1 MTSRSGT
8 GARLDAEAV
17 SGSARPG
24 GVRPPVK
31 AATAPGKPSA
41 VPGKAATTPA
51 GPPAVPG
58 KAATT
63 SAGPPAVSAGSS
75 AVPATPSAAADDTVG
90 RLYVALARLTKR
102 LRRDAPAA
110 ISHGSVAALATVVHE
125 GAIRV
130 GDLATLEGVRAPTM
144 TRIVDGL
151 VAEGY
156 AERVPDPAD
165 GRACLVRATATGAA
179 MIAGTRSARADLLAA
194 RFDRLTEPQR
204 AALAAALPA
213 LEALCTD
220 EPVPATGRT

>member
-1 MTSRSGT
+1 MTSRSSFA
-8 GARLDAEAV
+8 ARLDAEA
-17 SGSARPG
+17 SADARPVG
-24 GVRPPVK
+24 G
-31 AATAPGKPSA
+31 G
-41 VPGKAATTPA
+41 PA
-51 GPPAVPG
+51 GGGPG
-58 KAATT
+58 A
-63 SAGPPAVSAGSS
+63 P
-75 AVPATPSAAADDTVG
+75 ADDTVG
-90 RLYVALARLTKR
+90 RLFVALARLTKR

-165 GRACLVRATATGAA
+165 GRACLVRATAAGAA

-220 EPVPATGRT
+220 EPQPPRDDTATPPVT